1 MSKRT
6 VTLFMWG
13 YQEHYALTI
22 RRLAEGTL
30 REIGA
35 ASEVEVLLVG
45 ARRPGSHMPHPV
57 CIVPEDGRWSLSL
70 FDGLESLVHM
80 EIPKHPMSS
89 MFYGDEPSMRDKP
102 EWTRQAVISEQ
113 IRARLAE
120 YDLANDVVSFVITPG
135 IVGDYH
141 VAVVLQVPGAT
152 LRAHPELKGKNW
164 QSEEY
169 DMSFIR
175 SCLNGVLE
183 VAKGQLLRPDPG
195 RSIHDDILT
204 PSEVIQRAARSFMY
218 QAISLIDIH
227 HMTDGLHENLNQIS
241 ALRYEGGEG
250 VGRMLI
256 VKDGVPCDFVAGVT
270 DPVPVRETRWVR
282 KLLQMASMDLP
293 LIATPNH
300 VLGLGRLADPADGA
314 IVVDFLGHQDWEVRW
329 KDLPLLRTQLGKS
342 RLPQEVIPEARFRD
356 NVELLFPTTDDTNR
370 SRLWEVLRLQV
381 RQPHG
386 NSVIVAADA
395 EREAERLSRQCTRI
409 VPTPVTSEL
418 LTRASRID
426 GGLLIDP
433 TGRCFAIGVILD
445 GETTDECQPSRGARF
460 NSAVRY
466 IHASQ
471 VRRMAIVYSDDRTL
485 DIIPLLNPRMSREKI
500 VSALAD
506 LEAATID
513 TYHRPRLF
521 LDRHR
526 FYLSPEQCVAANA
539 AMERI
544 YATPQ
549 TLGEIRLSLAP
560 FSHDPA
566 MNSSYLY

>member
-6 VTLFMWG
+6 ITLFMWG
-13 YQEHYALTI
+13 YQEHYATTI
-22 RRLAEGTL
+22 RRLAESTL

-45 ARRPGSHMPHPV
+45 VRRPGSHALHPV
-57 CIVPEDGRWSLSL
+57 CLEPEGGRWSLSL
-70 FDGLESLVHM
+70 FDGLESQVLE
-80 EIPKHPMSS
+80 EIPKHPMSR
-89 MFYGDEPSMRDKP
+89 MFFGDEPSMRDKP
-102 EWTRQAVISEQ
+102 ERTRQAVISEQ
-113 IRARLAE
+113 LRARLAE

-152 LRAHPELKGKNW
+152 LRAHPELKGRNLDG
-164 QSEEY
+164 EEY

-175 SCLNGVLE
+175 SCLNEVLE
-183 VAKGQLLRPDPG
+183 VTKIQLLRPDPG
-195 RSIHDDILT
+195 RGIYGDILT
-204 PSEVIQRAARSFMY
+204 ASEVVQRASVWFLY
-218 QAISLIDIH
+218 QVASLIGNDYIH
-227 HMTDGLHENLNQIS
+227 NNLYENLNQIS
-241 ALRYEGGEG
+241 ALRYEGDEG

-256 VKDGVPCDFVAGVT
+256 VKDGVLCDFVANLT
-270 DPVPVRETRWVR
+270 EPVRFGETRWVR
-282 KLLQMASMDLP
+282 KLVQMASTELP
-293 LIATPNH
+293 LIASLND
-300 VLGLGRLADPADGA
+300 VRGIGRLADSASAA
-314 IVVDFLGHQDWEVRW
+314 IVVDFLGYQDWEVRW
-329 KDLPLLRTQLGKS
+329 ENRPLLRTQLGKS
-342 RLPQEVIPEARFRD
+342 RLPQEVVPEARFRD
-356 NVELLFPTTDDTNR
+356 NVELLFPTTDETDR
-370 SRLWEVLRLQV
+370 SRLWNLLQLQV

-395 EREAERLSRQCTRI
+395 EREAGRLSRQCTRI

-445 GETTDECQPSRGARF
+445 GETTNECQPSRGARF

-466 IHASQ
+466 IHASK
-471 VRRMAIVYSDDRTL
+471 VTRMAIVYSDDRTL
-485 DIIPLLNPRMSREKI
+485 DIIPLLNRRVSREKI
-500 VSALAD
+500 VAALSE
-506 LEAATID
+506 LEAATTD
-513 TYHRPRLF
+513 TYHRPRHF
-521 LDRHR
+521 LDLHR

-549 TLGEIRLSLAP
+549 RLGEIRLSLVP
-560 FSHDPA
+560 FRPDPA